1 MRGALCTHPDVP
13 HILLSSPPTA
23 SASAATYNPTVALL
37 ESSSLAQIAMLSF
50 GMRLRFTTHLLVRPS

>member
-1 MRGALCTHPDVP
+1 MRGALCTLRMCLTLCRPQ
-13 HILLSSPPTA
+13 PPA
-23 SASAATYNPTVALL
+23 AFVSAATYNPTVALL